1 MFFYKKNK
9 LRTKHDENLLSKTE
23 DYKQQWLNLKRINDK
38 SFSYQPTYE
47 LQEKITEK
55 KYLVLLREIKF
66 RKSR

>member
-1 MFFYKKNK
+1 MFFTKKNK
-9 LRTKHDENLLSKTE
+9 LRVKQDEILLTRTE
-23 DYKQQWLNLKRINDK
+23 DFKQQWLNLKRINDK

-55 KYLVLLREIKF
+55 KYLALLRELKY

>member
-1 MFFYKKNK
+1 MFFHKKNK

-23 DYKQQWLNLKRINDK
+23 DFKQQWLNLKRINDK